1 MSKRTATVKQ
11 YFICEIKLAAKI
23 ALCFLSVVAAL
34 LLWAFAG
41 IYFWIALSAIA
52 IIILAPNKQR
62 RYLIIKPVLDVL
74 CAFSYLIFTI
84 PIFLIIG
91 IAIKL
96 TLPGPVFIKN
106 RRIGRNN
113 RPFHIYKFR
122 TMYINFDPQKAML
135 KGISSGPRVTKLG
148 RFLRRTSLDELPQFF
163 NILKGDMSLVGPR
176 APDVSEFES
185 HKKQYK
191 EILKE
196 RSGIVCL
203 STFNLLT
210 SDYTDYFDYYEDK
223 INADLLYVSNKSLW
237 LDIKVILKY
246 CSHVLFR
253 RDKMITVKLNKK
265 RIGVQKNSIFDKF
278 SIATIS

>member
-1 MSKRTATVKQ
+1 MSKQEATVKQ
-11 YFICEIKLAAKI
+11 HFICEIKLAAKI
-23 ALCFLSVVAAL
+23 AICFLSVVATL

-52 IIILAPNKQR
+52 IIILAPNQQL
-62 RYLIIKPVLDVL
+62 RYAIIKRVLDVL
-74 CAFSYLIFTI
+74 FAFLVLILF
-84 PIFLIIG
+84 PFIFLIIN

-96 TLPGPVFIKN
+96 TSQGPVFFKSK
-106 RRIGRNN
+106 RIGRNN

-122 TMYINFDPQKAML
+122 TMYINFDPPKAML
-135 KGISSGPRVTKLG
+135 KGISSGPGVTKLG
-148 RFLRRTSLDELPQFF
+148 RFLRRISLDELPQLF

-196 RSGIVCL
+196 RPGIVCL

-210 SDYTDYFDYYEDK
+210 SDYTDYFDYEDK
-223 INADLLYVSNKSLW
+223 INADLLYVGNKSLW
-237 LDIKVILKY
+237 LDIKIILKC

-253 RDKMITVKLNKK
+253 RNKMITVKLNKK
-265 RIGVQKNSIFDKF
+265 RIGVQRNSIFDKF